1 MKVALLVS
9 ALLLCGFRPTN
20 ETIIE
25 GHFISKTYA
34 RIDGIP
40 VLLKRQ
46 DKIIAADT
54 SDEYGDFTI
63 SINEGSG
70 PMPPLNLLYLNEN
83 KDTILLRKYNRL
95 EQQITKATFTIP

>member
-1 MKVALLVS
+1 MKVALLVP

-70 PMPPLNLLYLNEN
+70 ANPSLYLLYISTD
-83 KDTILLRKYNRL
+83 KDTVLLKKYNRL
-95 EQQITKATFTIP
+95 EEQITKEIFNIP